1 MPVRFRTTRPDNDD
15 RQILSDV
22 PAPALPDY
30 RRCGLAQA
38 LVSVL
43 GYCDQT
49 VDYSLVMGLTGLA
62 FAIRQTD
69 SLTESA
75 PLVVPPEYVVAGLQ
89 ALGHD
94 SQVLA
99 NPALSTNQLM
109 EAVKREIDAGR
120 PAVAYGWGP
129 GSPTWSVIAG
139 YESSQELLYGY
150 PLRGELQPA
159 LEALA
164 QADLLVCLGEGQ
176 QPSSPPVAVQEA
188 VGRTAEL
195 WTDPPPDTGPAAYRN
210 LLALL
215 EDGAGFGGDF
225 PEVGI
230 AAHETLIA
238 NLIDSRGAAIDFLQ
252 SNADLLPAI
261 PAAWLQQAADL
272 YRQLVELLETRS
284 PPVFDPLT
292 ADALSDAQWRRGWSQ
307 RLEQVAELDI
317 NAAAT
322 LRRALSAEF
331 PPDGE

>member
-1 MPVRFRTTRPDNDD
+1 MPVRFRATRPDNDD
-15 RQILSDV
+15 RQILSDL
-22 PAPALPDY
+22 PAPSLPDH

-38 LVSVL
+38 LISVL

-62 FAIRQTD
+62 FAIRQPD

-75 PLVVPPEYVVAGLQ
+75 PVAVPPEYVIAGLQ

-99 NPALSTNQLM
+99 DPSLSTNQLM
-109 EAVKREIDAGR
+109 ETVKQEIDAGR

-129 GSPTWSVIAG
+129 GLPTWSVIAG
-139 YESSQELLYGY
+139 YQDSQELLHGY
-150 PLRGELQPA
+150 PLRGEPQP
-159 LEALA
+159 LVEALA
-164 QADLLVCLGEGQ
+164 QADLLICLGEGQ

-188 VGRTAEL
+188 VGRAAEL

-215 EDGAGFGGDF
+215 EDGAAFGGDF

-230 AAHETLIA
+230 AAHEALIA
-238 NLIDSRGAAIDFLQ
+238 NLIDGRGAAIDFLQ

-261 PAAWLQQAADL
+261 PAAWLQQTADL

-284 PPVFDPLT
+284 PPIFDPLA
-292 ADALSDAQWRRGWSQ
+292 ADALSDAQWRQGWSQ

-322 LRRALSAEF
+322 LRRAFSAEY
-331 PPDGE
+331 PPSAE